1 MFSLDELACNF
12 TMDIIG
18 SVCFGSRLNSQRT
31 YNPLASAMRSQIS
44 WQCPDKE
51 LNLFKRWNPIRPFV
65 ERWNSY
71 RMNSYISKEL
81 EKRFAERQ
89 DGRVD
94 TSLRSII
101 DLILDNYLS
110 AISSEGSTGKLDKFF
125 ISWACVQL
133 RLMIFAGHDSTGST
147 ICYCYY
153 LLSRNPSA
161 LARLRLEH
169 DEVF

>member
-65 ERWNSY
+65 EWYNSWQ
-71 RMNSYISKEL
+71 MNSYISKEL
-81 EKRFAERQ
+81 EKRFLERQ
-89 DGRVD
+89 GGKID

-101 DLILDNYLS
+101 DLILANYLS
-110 AISSEGSTGKLDKFF
+110 ETSLKG
-125 ISWACVQL
+125 
-133 RLMIFAGHDSTGST
+133 
-147 ICYCYY
+147 
-153 LLSRNPSA
+153 P
-161 LARLRLEH
+161 
-169 DEVF
+169 